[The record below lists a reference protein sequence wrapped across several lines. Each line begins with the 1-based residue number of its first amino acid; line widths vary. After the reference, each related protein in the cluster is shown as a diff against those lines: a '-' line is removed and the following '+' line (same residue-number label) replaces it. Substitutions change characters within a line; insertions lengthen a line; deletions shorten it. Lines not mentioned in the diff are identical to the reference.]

1 MILAAFSLLAASAS
15 VPTAST
21 APVTE
26 AVLEPAFTATVLS
39 TYPDGRT
46 SKLWLNRDGT
56 FTGEERDHAMKGG
69 KWNLKGQSIC
79 LRQTKPI
86 PIPFLSFCSPIPAT
100 GVSVAW
106 NGKAI
111 TGEPIVIRLIP
122 GR

>member
-1 MILAAFSLLAASAS
+1 MILAAITLLATSASAPVS
-15 VPTAST
+15 AA
-21 APVTE
+21 APISE
-26 AVLEPAFTATVLS
+26 ATLEPAFSATVLS

-56 FTGEERDHAMKGG
+56 FTGEERDHARKGG
-69 KWNLKGQSIC
+69 KWNLQGQNIC
-79 LRQTKPI
+79 LRQTKPV
-86 PIPFLSFCSPIPAT
+86 PIPFLHFCSPIPAT

-111 TGEPIVIRLIP
+111 TGEPIVIRLVP

>member
-1 MILAAFSLLAASAS
+1 MILAAISLLAASAS
-15 VPTAST
+15 VPAST

-26 AVLEPAFTATVLS
+26 AMLEPAFSATVLS

-56 FTGEERDHAMKGG
+56 FTGEERDHAKKGG
-69 KWNLKGQSIC
+69 KWNLQGQSIC
-79 LRQTKPI
+79 LRQTKPV
-86 PIPFLSFCSPIPAT
+86 PIPFLHFCSPIPAT